1 MVKKRTMLRYECSNC
16 KYKFTPKTNKVPKAC
31 PYCSQV
37 GTVSPVKGMQELLDE
52 TLNQEE

>member
-1 MVKKRTMLRYECSNC
+1 MLRYECSNC
-16 KYKFTPKTNKVPKAC
+16 KYKFTPKTNKIPKAC